1 MKLREESDLE
11 IRIDDKSSDDF
22 KFGKWKNSELKNDQ
36 KPVTDKKVFN

>member
-22 KFGKWKNSELKNDQ
+22 KFGKWKKSELNNES
-36 KPVTDKKVFN
+36 KPNTDKKIFN